1 MDRGARR
8 LRRRDL
14 DGVADGTPVG
24 TTADQHGHVRVVAH
38 DRDRPALPALPDGVP
53 SGSQSVPF
61 LMLENGV
68 AVRLGMAEREVK
80 SRSLAR
86 ATAGPPAVEPG
97 VFDQR
102 ITLPFRD
109 GRSRFWVVLEKTGP
123 GREREVTAI
132 YVR

>member
-1 MDRGARR
+1 MRSLIEWIVA
-8 LRRRDL
+8 L
-14 DGVADGTPVG
+14 GVFAGVIWMGLPM
-24 TTADQHGHVRVVAH
+24 VRQWVPPPTSTVTLVES
-38 DRDRPALPALPDGVP
+38 ALPALPDGVP

-132 YVR
+132 YVK